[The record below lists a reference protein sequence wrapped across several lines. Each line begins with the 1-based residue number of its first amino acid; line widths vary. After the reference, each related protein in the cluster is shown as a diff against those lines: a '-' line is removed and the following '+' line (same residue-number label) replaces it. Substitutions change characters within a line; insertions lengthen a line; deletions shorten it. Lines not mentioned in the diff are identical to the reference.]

1 MRPRGWQ
8 LSLLL
13 LKYSARLV
21 ELCVCQDSPG
31 LCFPGSGKEQTKVA
45 VLGNSTLMQPCIVP
59 GSCMSLGFAK
69 GLHCL
74 VEAINS
80 LGNASTGVQ
89 TWTFFGVSNT
99 SAIKALGL
107 PMAIP
112 MWWYPVGRKLTQVMS
127 RLPGTN
133 LMFQCQDF
141 HRCLQAAVSRISP
154 LQVSDW
160 SWSSSLW
167 LIHES
172 VYAS

>member
-1 MRPRGWQ
+1 MR
-8 LSLLL
+8 
-13 LKYSARLV
+13 
-21 ELCVCQDSPG
+21 QDSPG
-31 LCFPGSGKEQTKVA
+31 LCFPGSGKEQMKVA
-45 VLGNSTLMQPCIVP
+45 VLGNSTLMQPCVVP
-59 GSCMSLGFAK
+59 GSCMSPWLVK

-80 LGNASTGVQ
+80 VGNASIGVQ

-99 SAIKALGL
+99 SAFQALGL

-112 MWWYPVGRKLTQVMS
+112 MWWYPVGQKPAQVMS

-141 HRCLQAAVSRISP
+141 HRCPQAAVSRILP

-160 SWSSSLW
+160 SWTSSLQ
-167 LIHES
+167 LIHAS
-172 VYAS
+172 VYASW